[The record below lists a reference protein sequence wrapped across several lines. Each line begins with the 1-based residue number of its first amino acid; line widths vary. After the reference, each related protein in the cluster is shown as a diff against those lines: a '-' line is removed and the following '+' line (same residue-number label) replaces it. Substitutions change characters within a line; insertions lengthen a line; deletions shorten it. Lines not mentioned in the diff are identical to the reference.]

1 MKLKRIIGA
10 ALATML
16 AATLMP
22 LSVLKAEGNA
32 SVTVE
37 TRAGRNETVEVS
49 ETVST
54 DANGVKTTE
63 HAAEDYTTSSGMIVD
78 YTGKNVEQPNGC
90 YEFEDHYTSQDAND
104 TYEAEGGSDK
114 SNEYHA
120 PASEIGIKIDEDDV
134 GKPTTVTGP
143 AATVIEVTGDV
154 KESDDDGI
162 YDYTVKERITQSVI
176 GVTTRS
182 IEITDSHGAVNTD
195 DMEYIHTE
203 IEADGSNDVLADE
216 YSKLVSGV
224 VQTKPI
230 PRITRPAVN
239 SITDQ
244 IIEGYPY
251 ILTYSFK
258 EGTETAAHESDQY
271 GAYWP
276 AWLYSVPDGEEEP
289 VYDDGTHQF
298 YAQGSFADH
307 LKKKYYYI
315 LDTREKVDVS
325 GIVEGGIATR
335 WDMCELFTLADKNGN
350 WITTYCADEDQWA
363 NRGYCYKIN
372 NLEDASYYGEEEA
385 KHIRAICNNG
395 YWGTE
400 SGFGSLDSIKQMM
413 RDSGQFTDEQIEALT
428 PGMAMCAMQMAIWS
442 YSNVMDNLAFVNVH
456 HLKYYRSSISNNG
469 QKDAVI
475 VPNPADPDY
484 EAQVAEE
491 EKNADIVM
499 RLYWLL
505 YDLDPEGVQED
516 DMTTENTI
524 INEKN
529 FLKSVDLT
537 ITDKPAN
544 HANNKDADKTNDV
557 YTVDLEI
564 AFKVKPLEENGD
576 DLVLEIQDQNGD
588 TIVKAR
594 IAGTVREGEV
604 PATVIGDG
612 VYKIGDLELQEG
624 ETALKFALSGTQN
637 LNHDVYF
644 FTSEHRDTG
653 NPNTEWSQPMV
664 GVARGKR
671 GVNIRMD
678 LSFELDVTDEEL
690 KQEHYWRTEKDVPHY
705 VELPVEK
712 DWQDADNQDG
722 VRPNKI
728 TVRLFA
734 DGVEIKSIDITPDEN
749 GDWKY
754 TFTGL
759 PKYTADGTKEIKYT
773 VTEDPVPEYDE
784 PEYLET
790 EDGLIKIV
798 NKHTPKTTE
807 ISVTKEW
814 QDGENVDGVRPRSI
828 TVHLLADGKE
838 VDSATVTP
846 DENGRW
852 EYTFEDLPKYR
863 DGGVEI
869 KYTITED
876 PVPEYEAEIENYT
889 ITNTHEPITTDITIT
904 KEWEDE
910 ENRDGVRPASIT
922 VRLYADGKE
931 IKSATVVPDENG
943 HWEYT
948 FEDLPMYRDQGV
960 EIAYTI
966 TEDPVPEYETVIE
979 NYKITNTHTTEK
991 TAAEGKKTWVDNDN
1005 KENKRP
1011 VQIVIRL
1018 FADGVEID
1026 SKTVTEAD
1034 GWKWKWENL
1043 PKNKNGKEIKYTVKE
1058 DRIVG
1063 YTATVTGFDITNTY
1077 EVVTG
1082 DESDPWLWVT
1092 VFGASLLASAGLLM
1106 LEWMYRKRRA

>member
-1 MKLKRIIGA
+1 M
-10 ALATML
+10 
-16 AATLMP
+16 
-22 LSVLKAEGNA
+22 
-32 SVTVE
+32 
-37 TRAGRNETVEVS
+37 
-49 ETVST
+49 
-54 DANGVKTTE
+54 
-63 HAAEDYTTSSGMIVD
+63 
-78 YTGKNVEQPNGC
+78 
-90 YEFEDHYTSQDAND
+90 
-104 TYEAEGGSDK
+104 
-114 SNEYHA
+114 
-120 PASEIGIKIDEDDV
+120 
-134 GKPTTVTGP
+134 
-143 AATVIEVTGDV
+143 IEVTGDV

-182 IEITDSHGAVNTD
+182 IEITDSHGAVNPD
-195 DMEYIHTE
+195 DMEYVHSDIKPDYSQVIDDDLDLVTRTTSNRE
-203 IEADGSNDVLADE
+203 ISQLEIPPADDVVAL
-216 YSKLVSGV
+216 
-224 VQTKPI
+224 
-230 PRITRPAVN
+230 
-239 SITDQ
+239 ITDDYQ
-244 IIEGYPY
+244 YVN
-251 ILTYSFK
+251 L
-258 EGTETAAHESDQY
+258 ESDQV
-271 GAYWP
+271 AAFWP
-276 AWLYSVPDGEEEP
+276 GWLFSSPQSATDSP
-289 VYDDGTHQF
+289 VYDDGIYQLYGVYNYNHLRRKTF
-298 YAQGSFADH
+298 YLPDHRIVDVTDADH
-307 LKKKYYYI
+307 PN
-315 LDTREKVDVS
+315 
-325 GIVEGGIATR
+325 GIGIR
-335 WDMCELFTLADKNGN
+335 WDNVWFYTLADKHKNV
-350 WITTYCADEDQWA
+350 ITAYCADQRTSSEELA
-363 NRGYCYKIN
+363 LYRIY
-372 NLEDASYYGEEEA
+372 NLEDAEYYEEEQA
-385 KHIRAICNNG
+385 KHIRAIGNKG
-395 YWGTE
+395 YWGLEGGE
-400 SGFGSLDSIKQMM
+400 SDFGTLAAVKKLM
-413 RDSGQFTDEQIEALT
+413 RDSGQFTNEQIEMLT

-442 YSNVMDNLAFVNVH
+442 YSNVIKDDMTFVNVH
-456 HLKYYRSSISNNG
+456 HVLKNGSIT
-469 QKDAVI
+469 
-475 VPNPADPDY
+475 PASYHAAEEPDPD
-484 EAQVAEE
+484 
-491 EKNADIVM
+491 KADVIM

-505 YDLDPEGVQED
+505 YDLEPEAIPEND
-516 DMTTENTI
+516 ATTENTI

-529 FLKSVDLT
+529 FLKSVNLT
-537 ITDKPAN
+537 ITDKPAD

-594 IAGTVREGEV
+594 IAGPIQAGEV
-604 PATVIGDG
+604 PASVVDEGA
-612 VYKIGDLELQEG
+612 YKIEEIQLQEG

-637 LNHDVYF
+637 LRNDVYF
-644 FTSEHRDTG
+644 FNSEDQSGTIV
-653 NPNTEWSQPMV
+653 SQPMV
-664 GVARGKR
+664 GVAKGKR
-671 GVNIRMD
+671 DVNIWMD
-678 LSFELDVTDEEL
+678 LTFELDVTDEEL

-705 VELPVEK
+705 VELPIEK
-712 DWQDADNQDG
+712 DWQDADNRDG
-722 VRPNKI
+722 VRPEKI
-728 TVRLFA
+728 TVHLFA
-734 DGVEIKSIDITPDEN
+734 DTVEIKSIDLAPDEN

-846 DENGRW
+846 DENGHW

-863 DGGVEI
+863 DGGIEI
-869 KYTITED
+869 EYTITED
-876 PVPEYEAEIENYT
+876 PVPEYEAEIEQGTFT

-966 TEDPVPEYETVIE
+966 TEDPVPEYKTVIE

-1092 VFGASLLASAGLLM
+1092 VFGASLLASVGLLM

>member
-1 MKLKRIIGA
+1 M
-10 ALATML
+10 ALVMV
-16 AATLMP
+16 
-22 LSVLKAEGNA
+22 LSVIPFSIFMTNAEGES

-37 TRAGRNETVEVS
+37 TRAGQNESVDVGETV
-49 ETVST
+49 TT
-54 DANGVKTTE
+54 DANGVKTTVRT
-63 HAAEDYTTSSGMIVD
+63 AEDYTTASGRIVD
-78 YTGKNVEQPNGC
+78 YTGTNVEQPTGL
-90 YEFEDHYTSQDAND
+90 YKFEDHYTSQDAND

-120 PASEIGIKIDEDDV
+120 PASEIGIRIGEDDAGKFNIV
-134 GKPTTVTGP
+134 TGKPVK
-143 AATVIEVTGDV
+143 VIETTGDV
-154 KESDDDGI
+154 KENDADGI

-176 GVTTRS
+176 KVTTKS
-182 IEITDSHGAVNTD
+182 LSITDAHGTVNTD

-307 LKKKYYYI
+307 LKKKYYHI

-335 WDMCELFTLADKNGN
+335 WDICELFTLADKNGN
-350 WITTYCADEDQWA
+350 WITTYCADKDQWA

-456 HLKYYRSSISNNG
+456 HLKYYRDSISLNG

-537 ITDKPAN
+537 ITDKPVN

-576 DLVLEIQDQNGD
+576 DLVLEIRDQNGD

-604 PATVIGDG
+604 PATVISDG

-664 GVARGKR
+664 GVASGKR
-671 GVNIRMD
+671 DVNIWMD
-678 LSFELDVTDEEL
+678 LTFELDVTDE
-690 KQEHYWRTEKDVPHY
+690 KVKKEHFWRTEQTY
-705 VELPVEK
+705 VEIPVEK

-722 VRPNKI
+722 VRPEKI
-728 TVRLFA
+728 TVHLLA
-734 DGVEIKSIDITPDEN
+734 DGVECRSAEIRPDAN

-754 TFTGL
+754 TFT
-759 PKYTADGTKEIKYT
+759 K
-773 VTEDPVPEYDE
+773 VPQY
-784 PEYLET
+784 T
-790 EDGLIKIV
+790 EDGTREIV
-798 NKHTPKTTE
+798 
-807 ISVTKEW
+807 
-814 QDGENVDGVRPRSI
+814 
-828 TVHLLADGKE
+828 
-838 VDSATVTP
+838 
-846 DENGRW
+846 
-852 EYTFEDLPKYR
+852 
-863 DGGVEI
+863 
-869 KYTITED
+869 YTITED
-876 PVPEYEAEIENYT
+876 PVPEYDAPEYVETSDGLKKIVNK
-889 ITNTHEPITTDITIT
+889 HEPVLIEIPVT
-904 KEWEDE
+904 KEWADG
-910 ENRDGVRPASIT
+910 ENTDGVRPESIT
-922 VRLYADGKE
+922 VRLYADGTE
-931 IKSATVVPDENG
+931 TDSATIVPDENG
-943 HWEYT
+943 RWIYT
-948 FEDLPMYRDQGV
+948 FTDLPKYRDQGV
-960 EIAYTI
+960 EIVYTISEDEVPEYQAEIDQGTYTI
-966 TEDPVPEYETVIE
+966 TNKHDTGTVDVSVTKEWEDEENVDGVRPESITVRLYADGTETDSATIVPDENGRWIYTFTDLPKYRDQGVEIVYTISEDEVPEYQAEIDQGTFT
-979 NYKITNTHTTEK
+979 ITNRHEPERVVI
-991 TAAEGKKTWVDNDN
+991 EGKKTWADNDN
-1005 KENKRP
+1005 YEKKRP
-1011 VQIVIRL
+1011 VQITIRL
-1018 FADGVEID
+1018 LADDVEID
-1026 SKTVTEAD
+1026 SKIVTEAD
-1034 GWKWKWENL
+1034 GWKWKFPDQ
-1043 PKNKNGKEIKYTVKE
+1043 PKYKDGKEIVYRITE
-1058 DRIVG
+1058 DRVKG
-1063 YTATVTGFDITNTY
+1063 YLSDIRGFDVLNTY
-1077 EVVTG
+1077 APPTG
-1082 DESDPWLWVT
+1082 DTSDLWPWLT
-1092 VFGASLLASAGLLM
+1092 VFGLSLLAALALLAM
-1106 LEWMYRKRRA
+1106 ERMYRKRA